1 MFKPIRE
8 VKTSKMV
15 SKNNL
20 SFQNYKKYNTIIKIK
35 IITKEIRN
43 QDSLIRIQNKI

>member
-20 SFQNYKKYNTIIKIK
+20 SFQNYKKYNTNKKNKIK
-35 IITKEIRN
+35 EIT
-43 QDSLIRIQNKI
+43 RITLLSEYRIKYK

>member
-8 VKTSKMV
+8 VKTSKMI

-35 IITKEIRN
+35 IITKEITRTLL
-43 QDSLIRIQNKI
+43 SEYRIQYK

>member
-8 VKTSKMV
+8 VKTSKMI

-35 IITKEIRN
+35 IITKEIRT